1 MNVHRAVPCIVLL
14 FTAWAVSAGD
24 ASAGAW
30 PRGEGETFLSLSYQP
45 DIAGTGDSNYV
56 SAYYEYGATTKL
68 TIGVDGGYQA
78 TNSDAGAVFFA
89 RYPIGATDGVNVFAV
104 ELGLGTAMSNGTTV
118 SLVRPGLSWGRG
130 YNLGAVSGWMGV
142 ESSYAFKSDE
152 TLLGKVDTTFGVSH
166 PDGSLSIMQLQFS
179 RPSDA
184 DSSFAIAPSYVAKLN
199 DAVFLEMGAS
209 YEAFRGRQGLK
220 IGVWFSY

>member
-1 MNVHRAVPCIVLL
+1 MNVHRPAPYIVLL
-14 FTAWAVSAGD
+14 LAAWTLSAGD

-78 TNSDAGAVFFA
+78 TNSDVGAVFFA
-89 RYPIGATDGVNVFAV
+89 RYPVGATDGVNVLAI
-104 ELGLGTAMSNGTTV
+104 ELGLGTAMSDGTTV
-118 SLVRPGLSWGRG
+118 SLIRPGLSWGRG
-130 YNLGAVSGWMGV
+130 YTLGALSGWMGV

-152 TLLGKVDTTFGVSH
+152 TSLGKVDTTFGVSH
-166 PDGSLSIMQLQFS
+166 ANGALSIIQLQFS

-199 DAVFLEMGAS
+199 DAMFLEMGAS
-209 YEAFRGRQGLK
+209 YEAFSGRQGLK
-220 IGVWFSY
+220 IGVWFTY